1 MNLQEILKIMVKEEG
16 SDLYLKA
23 GSRPVVRVGTNL
35 KAFPVDKLGES
46 DVNGYVKEILG
57 DKGWEKFQSLNE
69 LDVAYPVEG
78 VGRFRMNIYRQRTS
92 IAVAVRWVRTDMS
105 SFEDLYLP
113 SVLRKISSYENG
125 LVLITGPTGSGKST
139 TQAAMIDYINK
150 NRSCCIITIEDPI
163 EFLHKDDKSI
173 ISQREIGIDTS
184 SFRDA
189 MKYVVRQNPDIILVG
204 EMRDPDTFE
213 AALSAGE
220 TGHLVMSTL
229 HTMSVVHSMDRIM
242 DFFPSSRHD
251 EIRAL
256 LAMNLRALTCQRL
269 LPKKDGKGVVP
280 AMEVMTVNSTVR
292 KLIRENEMYKIP
304 VVMQNDEAGEM
315 QTLNQALLKL
325 VEKDMIS
332 EEEALMTSTDPGQLK
347 MNLQGIH
354 LDEER
359 GIV

>member
-1 MNLQEILKIMVKEEG
+1 MQLKEILSVMVKQKG
-16 SDLYLKA
+16 SDLYLKK
-23 GSRPVVRVGTNL
+23 GVPPVVRVGGSL
-35 KAFPVDKLGES
+35 KSFPVDKLTDADIG
-46 DVNGYVKEILG
+46 GYAREILG
-57 DKGWEKFQSLNE
+57 EKGWEKFQEKNE
-69 LDVAYPVEG
+69 IDVAYPVEG
-78 VGRFRMNIYRQRTS
+78 VGRFRINLYRQRTS
-92 IAVAVRWVRTDMS
+92 IAAAIRWVRTDMA

-113 SVLRKISSYENG
+113 PILRKVATYENG

-139 TQAAMIDYINK
+139 TQAALIDHINK
-150 NRSCCIITIEDPI
+150 NRACCIITIEDPI
-163 EFLHKDDKSI
+163 EFLHEDNKSI
-173 ISQREIGIDTS
+173 ISQREIGIDTG

-220 TGHLVMSTL
+220 TGHVVLSTL
-229 HTMSVVHSMDRIM
+229 HTMGVVHSLDRIM
-242 DFFPSSRHD
+242 DFFPSTRHD

-269 LPKKDGKGVVP
+269 IPKKDGSGMVP
-280 AMEVMTVNSTVR
+280 AMEVMIVNPTVR
-292 KLIRENEMYKIP
+292 KLIRENEMYRIP

-325 VEKDMIS
+325 VNEDVIG
-332 EEEALMTSTDPGQLK
+332 EEDALMTSNDPGQLK

-354 LDEER
+354 LDDER

>member
-1 MNLQEILKIMVKEEG
+1 MELDQILRVMVKEGG
-16 SDLYLKA
+16 SDLYLKKN
-23 GSRPVVRVGTNL
+23 SPPIVRVGGSL
-35 KAFPVDKLGES
+35 KAFAADRLKEKDLEQYAKIILGE
-46 DVNGYVKEILG
+46 
-57 DKGWEKFQSLNE
+57 KGWDKFRESNE
-69 LDVAYPVEG
+69 YDVAYAVEDT
-78 VGRFRMNIYRQRTS
+78 GRFRMNIYRQRTS
-92 IAVAVRWVRTDMS
+92 IAIAARWVRTDMS

-113 SVLRKISSYENG
+113 PVFHKIADYESG
-125 LVLITGPTGSGKST
+125 FVLITGPTGSGKST
-139 TQAAMIDYINK
+139 TQAAVIDHIN
-150 NRSCCIITIEDPI
+150 RTRASCIITIEDPI
-163 EFLHKDDKSI
+163 EFLHEDVKSI
-173 ISQREIGIDTS
+173 ISQREIGIDTE

-204 EMRDPDTFE
+204 EMRDADTFE

-229 HTMSVVHSMDRIM
+229 HTMGVKHSMDRIL
-242 DFFPSSRHD
+242 DFFPTYRHD

-256 LAMNLRALTCQRL
+256 LAMNLRALSCQRL
-269 LPKKDGKGVVP
+269 IPKKDGSGVVP
-280 AMEVMTVNSTVR
+280 AVEVLVVNPTVR
-292 KLIRENEMYKIP
+292 KLIREKEMYKMS

-325 VEKDMIS
+325 VQDDVIS
-332 EEEALMTSTDPGQLK
+332 EEDALLTSNEPGQLK

>member
-1 MNLQEILKIMVKEEG
+1 MDLKEILRIMVKEKG

-23 GSRPVVRVGTNL
+23 GSPPVVRVGGAL
-35 KAFPVDKLGES
+35 RAFPVDRLTDDDIEGCIT
-46 DVNGYVKEILG
+46 EILG
-57 DKGWEKFQSLNE
+57 GKGREKFKELNE
-69 LDVAYPVEG
+69 LDVAYPLEG

-92 IAVAVRWVRTDMS
+92 IAVAVRWVRTDMAG
-105 SFEDLYLP
+105 FGELYLP
-113 SVLRKISSYENG
+113 PSLEKIAAYENG

-139 TQAAMIDYINK
+139 TQAALINHI
-150 NRSCCIITIEDPI
+150 NRTRSCCIITIEDPI
-163 EFLHKDDKSI
+163 EFLHEDDKSI
-173 ISQREIGIDTS
+173 ISQREIGIDTGN
-184 SFRDA
+184 FRDA

-204 EMRDPDTFE
+204 EMRDADTFE

-229 HTMSVVHSMDRIM
+229 HTMGVMHSMDRIM

-269 LPKKDGKGVVP
+269 LPRKDKSGVVP
-280 AMEVMTVNSTVR
+280 AMEVMTVNPTVR

-325 VEKDMIS
+325 VEDDVIS
-332 EEEALMTSTDPGQLK
+332 EEDAFMTSNDPAQLK

>member
-1 MNLQEILKIMVKEEG
+1 MELKKILRVMVDENG
-16 SDLYLKA
+16 SDLYLKT
-23 GSRPVVRVGTNL
+23 GSPPVLRGGGSL
-35 KAFPVDKLGES
+35 RAFPVQKLTEAGIE
-46 DVNGYVKEILG
+46 GYVKEILG
-57 DKGWEKFQSLNE
+57 EKGWEKFQGLNE
-69 LDVAYPVEG
+69 LDIAYPLEG
-78 VGRFRMNIYRQRTS
+78 IGRFRINIYRQRTS
-92 IAVAVRWVRTDMS
+92 IAAAVRWVRTDMA
-105 SFEDLYLP
+105 SFEELYLP
-113 SVLRKISSYENG
+113 PALQNIADYENG

-139 TQAAMIDYINK
+139 TQAALIDNINK
-150 NRSCCIITIEDPI
+150 NRACCIITIEDPI
-163 EFLHKDDKSI
+163 EFLHTDKKSI

-189 MKYVVRQNPDIILVG
+189 MKYVVRQNPDIILLG

-269 LPKKDGKGVVP
+269 LPKKDGSGMVP

-304 VVMQNDEAGEM
+304 VVMQNDEAGLM

-325 VEKDMIS
+325 VNENLIS
-332 EEEALMTSTDPGQLK
+332 EEDALMTSNDPGQLK
-347 MNLQGIH
+347 MNLQGIQ
-354 LDEER
+354 LDEDR